1 MNKKNN
7 MGANIWDK
15 KQTTRQ
21 FCLGIIFGQYEQSG
35 QTKTCGIGDYVPG
48 STPASLTPV
57 ILKDYVVPN
66 TVIHFLKVKKLHNW
80 TVTVY
85 CMLFINKSKY
95 LVDDDLNIFFINKLL
110 HGLYFVYSFET
121 LLKTL
126 FYGVMMV

>member
-35 QTKTCGIGDYVPG
+35 QTKNRRHTVGDSVPG

-66 TVIHFLKVKKLHNW
+66 AVITFFKVKKWKN
-80 TVTVY
+80 
-85 CMLFINKSKY
+85 
-95 LVDDDLNIFFINKLL
+95 
-110 HGLYFVYSFET
+110 
-121 LLKTL
+121 
-126 FYGVMMV
+126 

>member
-1 MNKKNN
+1 MNNQGK
-7 MGANIWDK
+7 
-15 KQTTRQ
+15 R
-21 FCLGIIFGQYEQSG
+21 
-35 QTKTCGIGDYVPG
+35 KTGGIGDYVPG

>member
-1 MNKKNN
+1 MNNQGK
-7 MGANIWDK
+7 
-15 KQTTRQ
+15 R
-21 FCLGIIFGQYEQSG
+21 
-35 QTKTCGIGDYVPG
+35 KTGGIGDYVPG

-95 LVDDDLNIFFINKLL
+95 LVDDDLNIFLSINYCMDFILCIVL
-110 HGLYFVYSFET
+110 RLC
-121 LLKTL
+121 
-126 FYGVMMV
+126 